1 MRTLI
6 LISALAAVL
15 AGPAVADS
23 YPVSGRFAVGT
34 FPSDEVIA
42 CADRRVIRFFGAE
55 RTDSRGAVPG
65 YRNNWVRQEG
75 EGRYRVA
82 DWFSNGQVRN
92 GQVFY
97 DLLVLDAD
105 HLQMDL
111 DFGGTLRLQR
121 CR

>member
-1 MRTLI
+1 MRKLI
-6 LISALAAVL
+6 LATGLAAAL
-15 AGPAVADS
+15 AGPAVADT

-34 FPSDEVIA
+34 FPPDETIA
-42 CADRRVIRFFGAE
+42 CAGQRVIAFLGVE
-55 RTDSRGAVPG
+55 RSDSRGGVPA

-75 EGRYRVA
+75 EGRYRVS

-97 DLLVLDAD
+97 DLLVLDAN
-105 HLQMDL
+105 HLQMNL

>member
-1 MRTLI
+1 MRPLI
-6 LISALAAVL
+6 LTSALAAVL
-15 AGPAVADS
+15 PRPAVADS

-55 RTDSRGAVPG
+55 RTDSRGGV
-65 YRNNWVRQEG
+65 VRQEG

-97 DLLVLDAD
+97 DLLVFDAD

-111 DFGGTLRLQR
+111 DLGGTLRLQR

>member
-1 MRTLI
+1 MRRFI
-6 LISALAAVL
+6 LAAGLAAAL
-15 AGPAVADS
+15 AGPALADT

-34 FPSDEVIA
+34 FPPDVVIDCADQRVIA
-42 CADRRVIRFFGAE
+42 FLGAE
-55 RTDSRGAVPG
+55 RTDSGGGVPG

-97 DLLVLDAD
+97 QLRVLDAKRIV
-105 HLQMDL
+105 MVL
-111 DFGGTLRLQR
+111 DKGGTLRLQR
-121 CR
+121 CQ